1 MEGGSLRSK
10 VGGEMGQTGMG
21 WCQVGEDDRY
31 MYEWKGIQVGGEGD
45 KGMTGTCLVMTG
57 SKRAGRVL
65 KMTRS

>member
-45 KGMTGTCLVMTG
+45 KGMTGTCLV
-57 SKRAGRVL
+57 V
-65 KMTRS
+65 